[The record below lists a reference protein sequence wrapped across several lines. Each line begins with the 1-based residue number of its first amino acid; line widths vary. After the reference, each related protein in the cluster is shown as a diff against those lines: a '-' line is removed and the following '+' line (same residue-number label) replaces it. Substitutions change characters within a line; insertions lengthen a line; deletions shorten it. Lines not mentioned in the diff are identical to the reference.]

1 MSRQKSYKLLLLWHQ
16 NNQGTNEKVR
26 DKNNLKTI
34 ILLARWAMNKIE
46 IEDKIKED
54 FVCNLKIDVQF
65 EIVIR

>member
-1 MSRQKSYKLLLLWHQ
+1 
-16 NNQGTNEKVR
+16 
-26 DKNNLKTI
+26 
-34 ILLARWAMNKIE
+34 MNKIE